1 MGKLLQSTFL
11 KPQYSLRRQLLV
23 TFGSTAFLTIA
34 LAVLLA
40 TLTARL
46 AGKIVQEDARDSLR
60 KQVIRNIR
68 STSTYVADVIER
80 RLSNLEGA
88 AALQAEIVRDRIV
101 GYPSSGWEDD
111 LHVPFFDTLS
121 QRNVYPIEGNPLP
134 RDWSVTIGALNESMA
149 EENLQERFDLVKI
162 YGIFGFNTSTAIY
175 RFQGNCDPDETDPSS
190 AAYYP
195 DCKDANNDVVTG
207 GVVRPVETTKYLA
220 QKAAEIGILMK
231 PIWESHPEILLLSV
245 GFHNSGAGS
254 EVSFPAYTAIG
265 TAQYISQGCEWMR
278 KINPRT
284 DKPYGTV
291 VEVARC
297 RSEGEVVNERDY
309 NPLERQWCADQ
320 AQYPGK
326 VRTFG
331 PFRSSADSLWLIS
344 LGKAVFDRL

>member
-1 MGKLLQSTFL
+1 MGKLLQSTCL

-40 TLTARL
+40 TIAAQL
-46 AGKIVQEDARDSLR
+46 AGKIVQEQARDSLR

-68 STSTYVADVIER
+68 SSSTYVADVIQR

-88 AALQAEIVRDRIV
+88 AALQGEIVRDRIV
-101 GYPSSGWEDD
+101 GYPDRGWEDD

-134 RDWSVTIGALNESMA
+134 RDWSVEIGVLNESMA
-149 EENLQERFDLVKI
+149 EENLQERSDLIKI
-162 YGIFGFNTSTAIY
+162 YGNFGFNTSTAIY

-190 AAYYP
+190 LTYYP
-195 DCKDANNDVVTG
+195 NCKDANNDVVTG
-207 GVVRPVETTKYLA
+207 GIVRPVETTKYLA

-231 PIWESHPEILLLSV
+231 PIWESHPEILLMSV
-245 GFHNSGAGS
+245 GFSNSGAGS
-254 EVSFPAYTAIG
+254 KVSFPAYTVDG

-278 KINPRT
+278 QINPLT

-291 VEVARC
+291 VEISRC
-297 RSEGEVVNERDY
+297 RSKGEHVNERDY

-320 AQYPGK
+320 ALHPGK
-326 VRTFG
+326 VRNFG
-331 PFRSSADSLWLIS
+331 PFRSSSDHVWLIS